1 METVLNK
8 ISVKDIID
16 VINGID
22 KEKFDSIVKAA
33 GLIGLGIVL
42 VKNL

>member
-8 ISVKDIID
+8 ICVKDIIY
-16 VINGID
+16 VIYGID

-33 GLIGLGIVL
+33 GLIGLDIIL
-42 VKNL
+42 VKSL